1 MRFTSLSSSLS
12 LFTTWFVLQAA
23 AAPAAGSQVLTPQ
36 DFKQTI
42 ADGVWCVFCI
52 EPLILFFNKES
63 RFIEHFSPYCRHCRN
78 FEPTWNRV
86 VDNFEKEKPD
96 LGIHLAQV
104 NCALNG
110 GERALQIF
118 RATNRPSQS
127 WKTCAPRTV
136 LQDTL
141 K

>member
-1 MRFTSLSSSLS
+1 MVRTSSRCRPGGRLTGPDPSRF
-12 LFTTWFVLQAA
+12 QADHRRWCLVRLLHR
-23 AAPAAGSQVLTPQ
+23 APY
-36 DFKQTI
+36 F
-42 ADGVWCVFCI
+42 
-52 EPLILFFNKES
+52 FFNKES